1 MWLTDGADVPPK
13 PPERASASGTGSN
26 GNIGDLALLHL
37 RLNPITIIAGLFM
50 H

>member
-1 MWLTDGADVPPK
+1 MWLIDGADIPPE
-13 PPERASASGTGSN
+13 PPERASASATGSKRN
-26 GNIGDLALLHL
+26 TGDLALLHL